1 MTLIVEC
8 KLFQIFIQISEDFF
22 RKINVKTRF
31 KMSHFPT
38 TMKHKTLI
46 FLNLTSRPRVENRR
60 RLRFFLA
67 FLFRAY
73 AFSLCN
79 HRCTKTNSF
88 W

>member
-1 MTLIVEC
+1 MTFIVEC

-46 FLNLTSRPRVENRR
+46 FLKSDIEATRRKPSSLAIFSCVFVSRLCV
-60 RLRFFLA
+60 
-67 FLFRAY
+67 
-73 AFSLCN
+73 FSV
-79 HRCTKTNSF
+79 
-88 W
+88 